1 MKKIATILT
10 NNDMELPCV
19 ILSEK
24 TLFPVG
30 KEVLVYCQNRLARGY
45 IEDDDTLVAELEIV
59 VEFAIIPE
67 LEEFIKDTSIKNNK
81 TTITE
86 IYYV

>member
-1 MKKIATILT
+1 MKISTLLT
-10 NNDMELPCV
+10 HNDLELPCV

-45 IEDDDTLVAELEIV
+45 VEDDDTLVAELEIV

-67 LEEFIKDTSIKNNK
+67 LEEFIKENFIKNNK
-81 TTITE
+81 TTIAE

>member
-1 MKKIATILT
+1 MKRIATLLT
-10 NNDMELPCV
+10 HNDLDLPCV
-19 ILSEK
+19 VLSEK

-30 KEVLVYCQNRLARGY
+30 KEVLVYAQNRLVRGY
-45 IEDDDTLVAELEIV
+45 IEDDDSLVAELEIV
-59 VEFAIIPE
+59 VEFLISPE
-67 LEEFIKDTSIKNNK
+67 LEEFIKDNTKSKI

>member
-1 MKKIATILT
+1 MKISTLLT
-10 NNDMELPCV
+10 HNDMELPCI

-45 IEDDDTLVAELEIV
+45 VEDDDTLVAELEIV

-67 LEEFIKDTSIKNNK
+67 LEELIKEDSIKNNK

>member
-1 MKKIATILT
+1 MKKLGILLT
-10 NNDMELPCV
+10 HNDLELPCV
-19 ILSEK
+19 VITEK

-30 KEVLVYCQNRLARGY
+30 KEVVVYAQNRLVRGY
-45 IEDDDTLVAELEIV
+45 VEDDESFVAELEIV

-67 LEEFIKDTSIKNNK
+67 LEEFLKENEPKQQILT
-81 TTITE
+81 TE

>member
-1 MKKIATILT
+1 MKKLATLLT
-10 NNDMELPCV
+10 HNDLELPCV
-19 ILSEK
+19 VITEK

-30 KEVLVYCQNRLARGY
+30 KEVVVYAQNRLVRGY
-45 IEDDDTLVAELEIV
+45 VEDDESFVAELEIV

-67 LEEFIKDTSIKNNK
+67 LEEFLKENEPKQQILT
-81 TTITE
+81 TE